1 MSDLLRAGK
10 HSRYFDHTRSH
21 YLFLRVRLVAW
32 ILMVLLTAWI
42 PVDALLLPDPVS
54 EVLAYG
60 RLAASGCCLL
70 LGLWFFHPYRLEI
83 SLVRLFLLI
92 LVLTVFQVWSNAM
105 LHQHGIGEDTLAGYG
120 FFSFM
125 IITMLAIFPLTVFE
139 VAGFA
144 GFVLLVELTAQL
156 WQGHLGQVQ
165 GLNDLWLLSVLGV
178 IAGWAAVNQLHML
191 LVLYRQAT
199 RDPLTGLANRRQVM
213 DQLDEDIEDVQLRH
227 RPLAIM
233 LFDLDKFKGFNDN
246 YGHAAGDIVLKQ
258 FARILKEN
266 TKGKSELAGRFGGEE
281 FLVILP
287 DTDREQ
293 ALARAEAIL
302 QSCRQARLK
311 VPTGDEV
318 GFTTSIGVAL
328 LEPGESHSRLL
339 QRVDEALY
347 EAKESG
353 RDRCCFAGVQAQSP
367 SEGEEQ
373 AAEI

>member
-1 MSDLLRAGK
+1 MSDLLRAGR
-10 HSRYFDHTRSH
+10 HSRYFDHTRSY
-21 YLFLRVRLVAW
+21 YLFSRVRLVAW
-32 ILMVLLTAWI
+32 ILTVLLTAWI
-42 PVDALLLPDPVS
+42 PVDAWLLPDPVS
-54 EVLAYG
+54 NVLAWG

-92 LVLTVFQVWSNAM
+92 LILTVFQVWSNAM
-105 LHQHGIGEDTLAGYG
+105 LHQHGVAENTLAGYG

-125 IITMLAIFPLTVFE
+125 IMAMLAIFPLTVFE
-139 VAGFA
+139 VTGFA
-144 GFVLLVELTAQL
+144 GFVLLVELVAQL
-156 WQGHLGQVQ
+156 WQGRFGQVP

-178 IAGWAAVNQLHML
+178 IAGWASVNQLHML

-213 DQLDEDIEDVQLRH
+213 DQLDEDIDDAQVRH

-246 YGHAAGDIVLKQ
+246 YGHAAGDIVLKR
-258 FARILKEN
+258 FARVLKEH
-266 TKGKSELAGRFGGEE
+266 TRGKSELAGRFGGEE
-281 FLVILP
+281 FLAILP

-293 ALARAEAIL
+293 ALERAGSIL
-302 QSCRQARLK
+302 KACRQTTLK

-318 GFTTSIGVAL
+318 SFTTSIGVAI
-328 LEPGESHSRLL
+328 LEPGEERSRLL

-347 EAKESG
+347 QAKESG
-353 RDRCCFAGVQAQSP
+353 RGRYCLAAAG
-367 SEGEEQ
+367 SEQPEEH
-373 AAEI
+373 

>member
-1 MSDLLRAGK
+1 MNDLLRAGR

-21 YLFLRVRLVAW
+21 YLFTRVRLIAW
-32 ILMVLLTAWI
+32 ILMVLLSGWI
-42 PVDALLLPDPVS
+42 PIDTLLLPDPVS
-54 EVLAYG
+54 STLADG

-70 LGLWFFHPYRLEI
+70 LGLWFSHPYRLEI
-83 SLVRLFLLI
+83 SLIRLFLLI
-92 LVLTVFQVWSNAM
+92 LVLTVFQVWSNVV
-105 LHQHGIGEDTLAGYG
+105 LHQHGVAEDILAGYH
-120 FFSFM
+120 FFPFM
-125 IITMLAIFPLTVFE
+125 IIVMLAIFPLTVFE
-139 VAGFA
+139 AAGFA
-144 GFVLLVELTAQL
+144 VFILLVELVTQL
-156 WQGHLGQVQ
+156 WGGTLGQIE
-165 GLNDLWLLSVLGV
+165 GLNDLWLLAVLGT
-178 IAGWAAVNQLHML
+178 IAVWASANQLSML

-213 DQLDEDIEDVQLRH
+213 DQLDEDIENTQIQH
-227 RPLAIM
+227 KPLAVM

-246 YGHAAGDIVLKQ
+246 YGHAAGDLVLKQ

-266 TKGKSELAGRFGGEE
+266 TKGRSELAGRFGGEE

-287 DTDREQ
+287 DTDREK
-293 ALARAEAIL
+293 ALARAESIL
-302 QSCRQARLK
+302 QACRQACLK

-328 LEPGESHSRLL
+328 LEPGESRSRLL

-367 SEGEEQ
+367 SEGEAQ